1 MQWSR
6 RQCCMPQPC
15 GHPALQKIFGKFQVA
30 DTKANSLQLFK
41 QLSWAPFYDEAKINK
56 SILVYKRISG
66 DCPSCMTQVLIRNV
80 DVNERTSRRGKF
92 EPCLPPIQTGVSS
105 IRYSNKLGSGLRQFR
120 SSSLSNCFKQA
131 IHVPPF
137 YVDGFETRNG
147 KLVYNVLKKFFS
159 HIKI

>member
-1 MQWSR
+1 M
-6 RQCCMPQPC
+6 
-15 GHPALQKIFGKFQVA
+15 
-30 DTKANSLQLFK
+30 
-41 QLSWAPFYDEAKINK
+41 
-56 SILVYKRISG
+56 VYKRISG

-147 KLVYNVLKKFFS
+147 KLVYNVQKKIQFSYQDLTYLKVLLITSNAPLFSTIVYWFFR
-159 HIKI
+159 KVKWMNNK